1 MTLKTVISKANVKH
15 FAFSNLALL
24 CWIVVLGASSASA
37 DWIDRTDNGGT
48 VTASSQI
55 HDGESKEMAFDNTT
69 ATKWLT
75 LNTPTG
81 WIQFQFPGGNQ
92 YVISRYSI
100 ASANDAPERDPKN
113 WTLYGSNDGNTWT
126 QVDIQADQTWT
137 ARLQRREFTCA
148 DPGAYNYYRLDIT
161 SNNGASN
168 LTGFSEMELL
178 ENTNSA
184 FDPSPDNMAK
194 GVATSALSLSWSE
207 PLLPNPTYRI
217 YLDDSF
223 SLVQNSD
230 SSVLKS
236 QQSET
241 TYIVDTLD
249 LFTTYYWR
257 VNVVDGDTVYPGDI
271 WQFQTEMPDVS
282 CLSLMTD
289 LDKDCVVSVSDLV
302 IVASQWLSESCPA
315 GPCADLDSSSRV
327 DLVDL
332 AFVSQDWNLAA
343 ETIILNE
350 IMADNEFDSTA
361 DPETNIPDNFGDY
374 SDWIEIKNLGDVSQN
389 LQGWHLTDDSG
400 VLNKWTFPDV
410 TIDPKGCLLVYAT
423 GRNLAASGQPLHT
436 NFMLDNTG
444 EYLALVRPDLT
455 IAHAYNPFPSVGDN
469 EAYGMTLLAGE
480 EGLIASL
487 LASPTPGRNNAE
499 AITAEE
505 PHYSQSSGVFSSSFT
520 VELSIT
526 DADSEIRYTFDGSV
540 PQLTSALYTGPLTIT
555 QTTRIRARVFHP
567 VRLPGPVVSRHYLF
581 LAGDVQTFTSDLPIM
596 VVENFNAGSIPSA
609 TSEVLQP
616 IAVAVFEPDELSSR
630 TSMADGAEMTV
641 RGGIRKR
648 GRSTANNPKG
658 NYKLEFWD
666 EKDWDQDRPLLSMP
680 SSSDW
685 VLHAPYYFDRAM
697 IRNAFIHQ
705 LSNDAGQYAVRTRY
719 VEVFVNE
726 NGGDL
731 SYADYAGVYVVME
744 QIKRGSE
751 RVDVTAMNPSD
762 VTPPNVTGGYI
773 LAIDQADP
781 GDTWFT
787 TNVTGW
793 TLPTGDGQY
802 VIKYPQELEIVSGQ
816 VNYARQYVD
825 DLILTTYGSGFKD
838 PVTGFRA
845 FIDEDAAIDHNLL
858 NMLAKNVDALR
869 LSTYLSKDRNEK
881 LKFGPI
887 WDFDRSMDSTDGR
900 DNAYNTWSG
909 TGDATNYFT
918 HDWWSR
924 FFQDDDFRLHYAD
937 RWYQLRKGAF
947 STDHILTL
955 VDSLAAQI
963 AEAQV
968 RNFTRW
974 PQVAPASWQGEVD
987 HLKWWLQNR
996 VAWVDSQMAVDFAPK
1011 PPLFNQGGGDVD
1023 AGFELTMVSQGAGN
1037 SSYTDVEL
1045 VPESA
1050 PVRVYVPTNNTLGL
1064 TWTTQSFVPDSGW
1077 TSGSTGTGVGYERS
1091 SGYETIINT
1100 DVEAAMYNRSTSV
1113 LCRVEFTHDDSL
1125 INTLSLQMKYDDGFV
1140 AYINGTEICRSS
1152 NLINDIPGQAVAG
1165 SHEAGTSYE
1174 LFDITTYK
1182 DLIVAGSNV
1191 LAIHGINEQTKSSD
1205 MLVLPKLIANVQEQ
1219 PSSGEIWY
1227 TADGSDPRLFGGAV
1241 KTGAMEYTAPVVIN
1255 HSVRIKARS
1264 HDPLWSALNETT
1276 FSVGPIVESIRIT
1289 ELMYH
1294 PADPNSEFIELTN
1307 IGIESVNLNLVKFTN
1322 GIDFTF
1328 PTVNV
1333 APGEHVIVIRDPS
1346 AFATS
1351 HPDFTG
1357 VIAGQYAGAL
1367 DNAGERI
1374 RLADALDRTILD
1386 FSYKDSWYDITDGEG
1401 FSLVF
1406 GGDLSGDPN
1415 SWDEKSFW
1423 RASTFPGG
1431 SPGLAQE
1438 GLPSGSIVFNEI
1450 LAHSHAAAPDWIELA
1465 NKTDQDINLAGWF
1478 LTDDSNDLTTIRKYE
1493 IPADTILPGNGFL
1506 LFSEDVTFGSPA
1518 LPADKQFGLSEAGE
1532 TVHLFSG
1539 LSGEVTGYYY
1549 TSQKFEASETG
1560 VTLGRYE
1567 KPSLSSGYDFV
1578 RMITPT
1584 PLAANSGPG
1593 IPDVVITELMV
1604 DPPAGADA
1612 EYLELFNR
1620 SADPVTLMTPAGTE
1634 DSQGVSTVQSLPWRI
1649 DGIDFIFD
1657 EDIVLAPGEKIIVAK
1672 NLTVFAAVYGSIL
1685 PAGTQVCGP
1694 YLGKLNNGGENIE
1707 LQIPGDQ
1714 EWGKDRIYIPIEK
1727 IEYSDQSPWPGNLD
1741 TGSSLTRMDADVY
1754 ADDPE
1759 NWQTAPPSPGL

>member
-1 MTLKTVISKANVKH
+1 MTSKTVTSKANAKH
-15 FAFSNLALL
+15 FAYSNLALI
-24 CWIVVLGASSASA
+24 CWIVMLGASSASA

-113 WTLYGSNDGNTWT
+113 WTLYGSNDGNIWT

-137 ARLQRREFTCA
+137 SRLQRREFTCA

-194 GVATSALSLSWSE
+194 GVATSNLTLSWSE

-223 SLVQNSD
+223 FLVQNSD

-249 LFTTYYWR
+249 SFTTYYWR
-257 VNVVDGDTVYPGDI
+257 VNVIDGGTVYAGDI
-271 WQFQTEMPDVS
+271 WQFQTEMPDIP

-289 LDKDCVVSVSDLV
+289 LDDDCVVSVSDLV
-302 IVASQWLSESCPA
+302 VVASQWLSESCPA
-315 GPCADLDSSSRV
+315 GPCADLDNSSRV
-327 DLVDL
+327 DLADL
-332 AFVSQDWNLAA
+332 SVVSQDWNLSA

-410 TIDPKGCLLVYAT
+410 TIDPKGYLLVYAT
-423 GRNLAASGQPLHT
+423 GRDLAASGQPLHT
-436 NFMLDNTG
+436 NFMLDNAG

-455 IAHAYNPFPSVGDN
+455 IAHEFNPFPSVDDN
-469 EAYGMTLLAGE
+469 EAYGMTLLAGQ

-487 LASPTPGRNNAE
+487 LASPTPGQSNAE
-499 AITAEE
+499 AVTAEE
-505 PHYSQSSGVFSSSFT
+505 PQYSQSSGVFSSSFT

-526 DADSEIRYTFDGSV
+526 DAGSEIRYTLDGSV

-555 QTTRIRARVFHP
+555 ETTRIRARVFHP

-581 LAGDVQTFTSDLPIM
+581 LAGDVQGFTSDLPII
-596 VVENFNAGSIPSA
+596 VVENFGSGSIPSP
-609 TSEVLQP
+609 TGDLQS
-616 IAVAVFEPDELSSR
+616 IAVAVFEPDALSGR
-630 TSMADGAEMTV
+630 TSMTDAAEITA
-641 RGGIRKR
+641 RAGIRRR

-666 EKDWDQDRPLLSMP
+666 EKDWDKDRPLLSMP

-685 VLHAPYYFDRAM
+685 VLHAPYSFDRAM

-719 VEVFVNE
+719 AEVFVNE
-726 NGGDL
+726 GGGDL
-731 SYADYAGVYVVME
+731 SNADYAGVYVVME

-751 RVDVTAMNPSD
+751 RVDITPMNPSD
-762 VTPPNVTGGYI
+762 VNPPNVTGGYI

-802 VIKYPQELEIVSGQ
+802 LIKYPQELEIVSGQ
-816 VNYARQYVD
+816 INYARQYVD

-845 FIDEDAAIDHNLL
+845 YIDENAAIDHNLL

-900 DNAYNTWSG
+900 DDAYDTWIG

-947 STDHILTL
+947 STSHVLEL
-955 VDSLAAQI
+955 VDTLAAQI

-974 PQVAPASWQGEVD
+974 PDVAPASWQGEVD

-996 VAWVDSQMAVDFAPK
+996 VAWVDSRMAIDFAPK
-1011 PPLFNQGGGDVD
+1011 PPLFNQDGGDVN
-1023 AGFELTMVSQGAGN
+1023 AGFELTMASQGGGV

-1045 VPESA
+1045 VSEGAS
-1050 PVRVYVPTNNTLGL
+1050 VRAYAPTNNALGL
-1064 TWTTQSFVPDSGW
+1064 TWTSPSFVPSSSW
-1077 TSGSTGTGVGYERS
+1077 TNGATGTGVGYD
-1091 SGYETIINT
+1091 T
-1100 DVEAAMYNRSTSV
+1100 DPDYDPLIDTDMQSEIRNRTQSV
-1113 LCRVEFTHDDSL
+1113 LCRIEFSHDGRQIDQL
-1125 INTLSLQMKYDDGFV
+1125 LLQMKFDDGFV
-1140 AYINGTEICRSS
+1140 AYINGTEVCRSS
-1152 NLINDIPGQAVAG
+1152 NVTNDVPGSADAG
-1165 SHEAGTSYE
+1165 SHEAGS
-1174 LFDITTYK
+1174 LFDDFDISSFSNS
-1182 DLIVAGSNV
+1182 IVTGTNI
-1191 LAIHGINEQTKSSD
+1191 LAIHGINSSIGSSD
-1205 MLVLPKLIANVQEQ
+1205 MLILPRLVARIPLPAEGNV
-1219 PSSGEIWY
+1219 WY

-1241 KTGAMEYTAPVVIN
+1241 KAGAIEYAAPVVIN
-1255 HSVRIKARS
+1255 HSVQIKARS
-1264 HDPLWSALNETT
+1264 YDPLWSALNETT
-1276 FSVGPIVESIRIT
+1276 FSVGPIAESIRIT

-1294 PADPNSEFIELTN
+1294 PADPNSEFIELMN
-1307 IGIESVNLNLVKFTN
+1307 IGTESVNLNLVKFTN

-1328 PTVNV
+1328 PPVNL
-1333 APGEHVIVIRDPS
+1333 APGEHVIVIREPS

-1406 GGDLSGDPN
+1406 GGDLEGDPN

-1431 SPGLAQE
+1431 SPGLAEE
-1438 GLPSGSIVFNEI
+1438 GLAANSIVFNEI
-1450 LAHSHAAAPDWIELA
+1450 LAHSHASDPDWIELA
-1465 NKTDQDINLAGWF
+1465 NKTDQDINLSGWF
-1478 LTDDSNDLTTIRKYE
+1478 LTDDSTDLTTIRKYE
-1493 IPADTILPGNGFL
+1493 IPANTILPRNGFL

-1518 LPADKQFGLSEAGE
+1518 LPVEKQFGLSEAGE

-1549 TSQKFEASETG
+1549 ASQKFEASETT
-1560 VTLGRYE
+1560 VTMGRYE

-1584 PLAANSGPG
+1584 PLAANSDPL
-1593 IPDVVITELMV
+1593 IPDVVITEMMV

-1612 EYLELFNR
+1612 EYLEVFNR
-1620 SADPVTLMTPAGTE
+1620 SAASVTLMTLADTE
-1634 DSQGVSTVQSLPWRI
+1634 APQGVSTSQWLPWRI
-1649 DGIDFIFD
+1649 DGIDFVFD

-1672 NLTVFAAVYGSIL
+1672 NLTAFATVYGSIL
-1685 PAGTQVCGP
+1685 TPGTRVFGP

-1714 EWGKDRIYIPIEK
+1714 EWGKERIYIPIEK
-1727 IEYSDQSPWPGNLD
+1727 IEYSNLPPWPENLD
-1741 TGSSLTRMDADVY
+1741 TGNSLTRIAAGIY

-1759 NWQTAPPSPGL
+1759 NWQAASPSPGL